1 MANTKNITFEEYDEL
16 LVVLRDRMHAD
27 FPMLSFDLS
36 GDLSIS
42 HRAEN
47 FPSNGIVRLRSL
59 GIDTFDRQRWVVE
72 AKFSSTHCPETQLSQ
87 MRITL
92 KRYEELLEAL
102 TYADASF
109 CDYVIWEQGKCPCD
123 DCHGTGE
130 DIRGKCCKTCNGKGV
145 R

>member
-1 MANTKNITFEEYDEL
+1 MAKNITLEEYGEL

-36 GDLSIS
+36 GDLRIS

-47 FPSNGIVRLRSL
+47 FPSSGIVQL
-59 GIDTFDRQRWVVE
+59 GIDFFKRQRWEVE
-72 AKFSSTHCPETQLSQ
+72 VKFSSTHCPTPQLSQ

-109 CDYVIWEQGKCPCD
+109 CDYVIWGKGKCPCD
-123 DCHGTGE
+123 DCRGTGG
-130 DIRGKCCKTCNGKGV
+130 DIRGNLCDTCNGKGV